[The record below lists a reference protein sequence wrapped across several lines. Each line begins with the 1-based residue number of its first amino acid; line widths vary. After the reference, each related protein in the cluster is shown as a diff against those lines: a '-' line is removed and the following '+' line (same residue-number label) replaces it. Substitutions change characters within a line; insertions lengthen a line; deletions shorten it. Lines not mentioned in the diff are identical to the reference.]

1 MSSVNHKPI
10 VINNMATNKAI
21 FSNLQSIQKCKLLST
36 YINYYV
42 YIFFPYFYKFLL
54 K

>member
-21 FSNLQSIQKCKLLST
+21 FSNLQSIQKL
-36 YINYYV
+36 N
-42 YIFFPYFYKFLL
+42 L
-54 K
+54 KNENDLQYLTAIYN